1 MGYENLTVK
10 TQIEYAASLYNKNSD
25 EVANNI
31 IDGLYLTGEKEK
43 EYQVC
48 SGGQQVRISIATNLT
63 TKASIYILDEPLT
76 GLDSYSARKAID
88 AIKELSDLNKTVL
101 LSVHQPSESLFD
113 QFDEF
118 ILMTNGSIVFQGTKE
133 EAIKYFASI
142 GFVKEQKFVSYPDFF
157 LKIITLEKDSSNNL
171 TLDSSYK
178 YNLLVDSWLSQAKE
192 LEIEYTEPINTKF
205 KKFSVAKKTASI
217 LMSKIFSFYF
227 LFNFIIMILP
237 NIKVYLEYCD
247 VNNNDFIITK
257 ERLYS
262 YYNDFIN
269 IFEEIKTNHNAFKDF
284 IEKYSS
290 KEKLIFEKIKKHFS
304 PDIITSKIKFNVSF
318 KNLMKNSPFLII
330 STLLFY
336 RFFLLSLFGFNL
348 FYKSIKN
355 HKVEYRK
362 GYYSV
367 VEYLIAIYLI
377 SIREF
382 IIMFICDIATFIYFS
397 TNWKFLF
404 VFIIFYLLTFNF
416 IYLICL
422 ILSLSFNKFIYYLL
436 SEQLNMCFQI
446 FLFIMRG
453 LLC

>member
-1 MGYENLTVK
+1 
-10 TQIEYAASLYNKNSD
+10 
-25 EVANNI
+25 
-31 IDGLYLTGEKEK
+31 
-43 EYQVC
+43 
-48 SGGQQVRISIATNLT
+48 
-63 TKASIYILDEPLT
+63 
-76 GLDSYSARKAID
+76 
-88 AIKELSDLNKTVL
+88 
-101 LSVHQPSESLFD
+101 
-113 QFDEF
+113 
-118 ILMTNGSIVFQGTKE
+118 
-133 EAIKYFASI
+133 
-142 GFVKEQKFVSYPDFF
+142 
-157 LKIITLEKDSSNNL
+157 
-171 TLDSSYK
+171 
-178 YNLLVDSWLSQAKE
+178 
-192 LEIEYTEPINTKF
+192 
-205 KKFSVAKKTASI
+205 
-217 LMSKIFSFYF
+217 
-227 LFNFIIMILP
+227 MILP

-257 ERLYS
+257 ERFYS
-262 YYNDFIN
+262 YYNNFIN
-269 IFEEIKTNHNAFKDF
+269 IFEEIKTNHNGFKDC

-290 KEKLIFEKIKKHFS
+290 EEKLIFEKIKRHFS

-336 RFFLLSLFGFNL
+336 RFFLLNLFGFNL

-367 VEYLIAIYLI
+367 VEYFIAIYLI

-422 ILSLSFNKFIYYLL
+422 ILSLSFNEFIYYLL
-436 SEQLNMCFQI
+436 SGAIKYVLSDIFIYHEGASMYIFEGGLDLITFGYFNISTIKKLRKFISPFNLLSDYSFSMETFLCCLLTLIILNF
-446 FLFIMRG
+446 FIITLTLYKLKTVLKG
-453 LLC
+453 SYGKFNLLKV